1 MIDPVYIQF
10 ALAVAALVGV
20 AWMGV
25 DEVLRKP
32 KQKGR

>member
-10 ALAVAALVGV
+10 AFAIAALVGV

-25 DEVLRKP
+25 QEALK
-32 KQKGR
+32 

>member
-10 ALAVAALVGV
+10 TFAIAALVGV

-25 DEVLRKP
+25 REVLK
-32 KQKGR
+32 